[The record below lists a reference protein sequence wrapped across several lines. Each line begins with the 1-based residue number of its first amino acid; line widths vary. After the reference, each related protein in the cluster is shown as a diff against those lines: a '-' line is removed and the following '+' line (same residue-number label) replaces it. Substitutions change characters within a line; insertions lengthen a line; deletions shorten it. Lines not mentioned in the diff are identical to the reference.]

1 MKFSDLHVI
10 NKFDLE
16 LIWGIKYQNN
26 KYFLELDGFSKKTIT
41 LIWKDYLDLRIVEA
55 IWLSPWSKVTL
66 GLKD

>member
-1 MKFSDLHVI
+1 MK
-10 NKFDLE
+10 NE
-16 LIWGIKYQNN
+16 IKPFFY
-26 KYFLELDGFSKKTIT
+26 KISFSKKTIT